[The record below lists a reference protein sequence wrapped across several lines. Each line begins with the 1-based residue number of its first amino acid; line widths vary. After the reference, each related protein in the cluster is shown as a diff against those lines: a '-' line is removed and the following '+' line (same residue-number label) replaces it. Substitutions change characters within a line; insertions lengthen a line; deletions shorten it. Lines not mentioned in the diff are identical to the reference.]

1 MMWLD
6 KGLSESLLWERVS
19 YMYERPGLRD
29 LHVKKKKMY
38 VEREMDIGYTE
49 RKMER
54 QSDRKTQIEKEI
66 EIIHTH

>member
-1 MMWLD
+1 MWLD

-29 LHVKKKKMY
+29 LHVNKKMY

-54 QSDRKTQIEKEI
+54 QSERKTQIEREI